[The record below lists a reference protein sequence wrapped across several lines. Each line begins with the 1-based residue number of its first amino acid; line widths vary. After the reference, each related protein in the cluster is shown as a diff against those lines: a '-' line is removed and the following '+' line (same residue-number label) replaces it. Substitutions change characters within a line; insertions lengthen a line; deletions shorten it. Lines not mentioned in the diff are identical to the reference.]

1 MAMNIHTAPRPIC
14 RPEVDRTLALQ
25 WGAIVA
31 AFSAAIVMRHI
42 VAASPDVSWLLIAG
56 ERWLDGQ
63 RLYSEILETNPPMAV
78 FVYLPGILI
87 ARALGWNA
95 EDVVD
100 GLVFLAIALSLGLSA
115 LILRKSTVIG
125 ARQGWVLAITA
136 VLVLAV
142 LPVQSFGQRE
152 HIAVIEMIP
161 AMAALALRLNRET
174 PPAWTIGITGVG
186 LGLALCFKP
195 HFAPAMFCCLLVAAA
210 SARSWRVL
218 VAPENIVAVGVILA
232 YSVCTIWFFP
242 EYFTFIVPLIRDV
255 YSIGQPMGAMLMKP
269 AVPLLGLTLIATLVQ
284 KRCKAMTPT
293 LLLLLAASVCFGI
306 VYLLQR
312 KGWPY
317 HAYPMLAFSWLG
329 FGYAISFS
337 EDGFDAVP
345 RGLRPGELA
354 ACGALFLAAMVWF
367 NLGMDARFLQPAI
380 ARTGLQHPTI
390 LAISADGAI
399 AHPLTRAIGGVWA
412 SREQRLL
419 VPRYE
424 QLVRSIPS
432 SDSNTLATLAGYAQR
447 ERAWLIEDFR
457 RNRPAIVLVD
467 NATDDWAAWIHDSP
481 ELDRLLQGY
490 RLSETVQNIDVYVRR
505 GG

>member
-1 MAMNIHTAPRPIC
+1 
-14 RPEVDRTLALQ
+14 
-25 WGAIVA
+25 
-31 AFSAAIVMRHI
+31 
-42 VAASPDVSWLLIAG
+42 
-56 ERWLDGQ
+56 
-63 RLYSEILETNPPMAV
+63 
-78 FVYLPGILI
+78 
-87 ARALGWNA
+87 
-95 EDVVD
+95 
-100 GLVFLAIALSLGLSA
+100 
-115 LILRKSTVIG
+115 
-125 ARQGWVLAITA
+125 
-136 VLVLAV
+136 
-142 LPVQSFGQRE
+142 
-152 HIAVIEMIP
+152 
-161 AMAALALRLNRET
+161 
-174 PPAWTIGITGVG
+174 
-186 LGLALCFKP
+186 
-195 HFAPAMFCCLLVAAA
+195 
-210 SARSWRVL
+210 VL

-269 AVPLLGLTLIATLVQ
+269 AIPLLGLTLIATLVQ
-284 KRCKAMTPT
+284 KRCKAVTPT
-293 LLLLLAASVCFGI
+293 LLVLLAASVSFGI

-317 HAYPMLAFSWLG
+317 HAYPMLAFASLG
-329 FGYAISFS
+329 LGYAISFS
-337 EDGFDAVP
+337 EDGFGAVP

-354 ACGALFLAAMVWF
+354 AYGALFLAAMVWF

-399 AHPLTRAIGGVWA
+399 AHPLTRAVGGVWA

-432 SDSNTLATLAGYAQR
+432 SDSNTLATLTGYAQR
-447 ERAWLIEDFR
+447 ERAWLIDDFR

-481 ELDRLLQGY
+481 ELERLLQSY